1 MTNFDI
7 YNDDLRYSRYDE
19 IEKNHSLREELK
31 TYYNN
36 VFNYDEL
43 TKYIWGD
50 KKHIVKN
57 NVRINDIINDIE
69 TGNVDKIIELN
80 KDNVTV
86 QALIAWKMQDI
97 KTKKL
102 IAAFEN
108 DYRELYERKYWRYM
122 PDGTVE
128 TMTEYFA

>member
-1 MTNFDI
+1 MG
-7 YNDDLRYSRYDE
+7 YN
-19 IEKNHSLREELK
+19 K
-31 TYYNN
+31 

-50 KKHIVKN
+50 KKHIVTN
-57 NVRINDIINDIE
+57 NVRINDIVGDIE